1 MPRIEHLA
9 SFCKIIELQSFSA
22 AAKEMGVSQSALSQQ
37 MKALEEGYKTQLLHR
52 KGNKIKP
59 TENGRHIYN
68 YAQEM
73 VALYERS
80 VREVDKHSNNLE
92 GELLVGASSGP
103 AEFPVPL
110 LLGMYKQAHPNISI
124 ILKAA
129 DSADV
134 IDRILHQ
141 SLEIGFVGMEQR
153 DSHLTFKPFFEDYM
167 ILVVSPDHPYAS
179 KKSINFEEF
188 IEIPIII
195 QQRGAGITESF
206 IALLNAQGIDLKDLN
221 IVMEMGL
228 QDSAK
233 AAAMAG
239 FGGAII
245 SKLGGVSELKNRELI
260 EVTIED
266 VNLCRPQY
274 LCFNHRVPLSN
285 LASNF
290 LAFAEEQ
297 KNDLIQKHLPQN

>member
-22 AAKEMGVSQSALSQQ
+22 AAKEIGVSQSALSQQ
-37 MKALEEGYKTQLLHR
+37 MKSLEAGYKTQLLHR

-73 VALYERS
+73 VALYDRS
-80 VREVDKHSNNLE
+80 IREVDTRSNNLE

-110 LLGMYKQAHPNISI
+110 LLGMYKQAHPSISI

-129 DSADV
+129 DSSEV
-134 IDRILHQ
+134 IDRVLHQ

-153 DSHLTFKPFFEDYM
+153 DSHLTFKPFFEDTM
-167 ILVVSPDHPYAS
+167 ILVVSPDHPFAS
-179 KKSINFEEF
+179 RRSIRFEEF
-188 IEIPIII
+188 IDIPLII
-195 QQRGAGITESF
+195 QQRGAGITEMF
-206 IALLNAQGIDLKDLN
+206 IALLNAQNINLKDLN
-221 IVMEMGL
+221 IVMELGL

-245 SKLGGVSELKNRELI
+245 SKLGGVSELKNGDLI
-260 EVTIED
+260 EIPIED
-266 VNLCRPQY
+266 VDLSRPQY

-285 LASNF
+285 LASDF
-290 LAFAEEQ
+290 LAFAESQ
-297 KNDLIQKHLPQN
+297 KHDLIQQYLP

>member
-22 AAKEMGVSQSALSQQ
+22 AARELGVSQSALSQQ
-37 MKALEEGYKTQLLHR
+37 MKALEAGYQTQLLHR

-73 VALYERS
+73 VALYDRS
-80 VREVDKHSNNLE
+80 VREVDTRNNNLE

-110 LLGMYKQAHPNISI
+110 LLGMYKQVHPSVSI
-124 ILKAA
+124 VLKAA
-129 DSADV
+129 DSTEV

-167 ILVVSPDHPYAS
+167 ILAVSPGHPFAER
-179 KKSINFEEF
+179 KSISFEEF
-188 IEIPIII
+188 IEIPLII
-195 QQRGAGITESF
+195 QQRGAGITETFVS
-206 IALLNAQGIDLKDLN
+206 LLNAQSINLKDLN
-221 IVMEMGL
+221 IVMELGL

-233 AAAMAG
+233 SAAMAG

-245 SKLGGVSELKNRELI
+245 SKLGGVSELKNRELV
-260 EVTIED
+260 EVPIDD
-266 VNLCRPQY
+266 VDLSRPQY
-274 LCFNHRVPLSN
+274 LCFNHMVPLSN
-285 LASNF
+285 LASDF

-297 KNDLIQKHLPQN
+297 KHDLIQQYLP